1 MRQALVI
8 VGVVILAGVVI
19 DAQSNGQANRFSTRL
34 ESYQE
39 VPAVSS
45 PGVGTFSAHI
55 DDSAQAIDWELEFE
69 GLDGDITMSHI
80 HFGQPGVSGG
90 IMIWLCKT
98 TQTAP
103 AGTATCPAGKAGRL
117 SGTIGA
123 ADVAG
128 PTSQLVTAGQ
138 FDEAV
143 AAIHAGIA
151 YVNVH
156 TTLVGSGEIRGQL
169 RAGDGHK

>member
-8 VGVVILAGVVI
+8 AGAVALAGAAMG
-19 DAQSNGQANRFSTRL
+19 AQSNGQANHYSTRL

-45 PGVGTFSAHI
+45 AGVGTFSADI
-55 DDSAQAIDWELEFE
+55 DDGGQTISWELEFD

-98 TQTAP
+98 TQAAP
-103 AGTATCPAGKAGRL
+103 PGTATCPAGKAGRL

-123 ADVAG
+123 ADVVG
-128 PTSQLVTAGQ
+128 PTAQLVTASQ
-138 FDEAV
+138 FEEAV
-143 AAIHAGIA
+143 AAIRAGMA
-151 YVNVH
+151 YVNIH

-169 RAGDGHK
+169 RAGGGHK

>member
-1 MRQALVI
+1 MRQTLAI
-8 VGVVILAGVVI
+8 VAAVTLAGVVGA
-19 DAQSNGQANRFSTRL
+19 AQSDGQANHFSTKL

-45 PGVGTFSAHI
+45 PGVGTFKAHI
-55 DDSAQAIDWELEFE
+55 DDNAQTISWELEFE

-90 IMIWLCKT
+90 VMIWICKT

-103 AGTATCPAGKAGRL
+103 AGTATCPAGKAGQL
-117 SGTIGA
+117 SGTIA
-123 ADVAG
+123 PADVAG
-128 PTSQLVTAGQ
+128 PASQLVTSGE

-143 AAIHAGIA
+143 AAIRAGMA

-169 RAGDGHK
+169 RAGGGHK